1 MAQTNLTIRI
11 DEEIKKEAE
20 SLFNEI
26 GLNISSAINVFLDR
40 Q

>member
-11 DEEIKKEAE
+11 DENIKHEAE
-20 SLFNEI
+20 RVEIFNCK
-26 GLNISSAINVFLDR
+26 VHY